1 MQFSEENVKLI
12 RALSD
17 APGASGFE
25 DEVLAVVRSA
35 LEGICSFE
43 EDKLRN
49 LYLYRKNH
57 SGTKPVLMLDAHG
70 DEVGFMIHSIKPNGT
85 LRFVELGRMDHRGL
99 AGSEVLVRTVD
110 GSYIRGSIGLR
121 PPHFSAGET
130 SPSLDLRD
138 FTIDVGA
145 RSAQE
150 AVEAFRVGIGE
161 PVVPATVCH
170 FDEKHGL
177 FFGKAF
183 DCRIGVAALIA
194 TLRRLDGL
202 DLPFDIVGVISSQ
215 EELGD
220 RGVRAAVARVKP
232 DIAICYEGCP
242 ADDTFT
248 EPYAIQ
254 TALKGGPMFR
264 YMDKSVICS
273 PRFQRWVLAEAK
285 KHGVKAQAS
294 VREGGGNDAA
304 VISLSNGGVPA
315 VVAGV
320 PVRYIH
326 AMSCITAYEDFENTA
341 ELVAILAK
349 ELSPE
354 ILEGF

>member
-1 MQFSEENVKLI
+1 MKFSEENVELI
-12 RALSD
+12 RTLSD

-25 DEVLAVVRSA
+25 DEVLALVRTA
-35 LEGICSFE
+35 LEGVCCFE

-110 GSYIRGSIGLR
+110 GAYIRGSIGLR
-121 PPHFSAGET
+121 PPHFSRGET
-130 SPSLDLRD
+130 NPSLDLHD
-138 FTIDVGA
+138 FYIDVGA

-150 AVEAFRVGIGE
+150 AVEDFRVGIGE

-170 FDEKHGL
+170 FDETHGL

-183 DCRIGVAALIA
+183 DCRIGVAALIS

-202 DLPFDIVGVISSQ
+202 DLPFDVVGVISSQ

-220 RGVRAAVARVKP
+220 RGVRAAVANVKP
-232 DIAICYEGCP
+232 NIAICYEGCP

-285 KHGVKAQAS
+285 KHGIKAQAS

-341 ELVAILAK
+341 ELGAILAK
-349 ELSPE
+349 ELTPE
-354 ILEGF
+354 ILESF

>member
-1 MQFSEENVKLI
+1 MVYSEENVKLI
-12 RALSD
+12 QALSD

-25 DEVLAVVRSA
+25 DEVLCVVRAA
-35 LEGICSFE
+35 LDDICTFE
-43 EDKLRN
+43 EDKVRN
-49 LYLYRKNH
+49 LYIYRRNH
-57 SGTKPVLMLDAHG
+57 TGEKPVLMLDAHG

-85 LRFVELGRMDHRGL
+85 LRFVKLGGMDHRGL

-110 GSYIRGSIGLR
+110 GAYVRGSIGLR
-121 PPHFSAGET
+121 PPHFSSGEG
-130 SPSLDLRD
+130 SPSLDLHD
-138 FTIDVGA
+138 FYIDVGA
-145 RSAQE
+145 RSVEE
-150 AVEAFRVGIGE
+150 AAEDFRVGIGE

-170 FDEKHGL
+170 FDERHGL

-183 DCRIGVAALIA
+183 DCRIGVAALIS

-202 DLPFDIVGVISSQ
+202 DLPFDVVGVIASQ
-215 EELGD
+215 EEVGD
-220 RGVRAAVARVKP
+220 RGVRAAVSRVKP

-254 TALKGGPMFR
+254 TALKKGPMFR
-264 YMDKSVICS
+264 YMDRSVICT
-273 PRFQRWVLAEAK
+273 PRFQRWVLKTAK
-285 KHGVKAQAS
+285 EHGIPAQAS

-304 VISLSNGGVPA
+304 VINLSAGGVPA

-320 PVRYIH
+320 PVRYTH
-326 AMSCITAYEDFENTA
+326 AMSCITSYEDFENTA

-349 ELSPE
+349 DLTPE
-354 ILEGF
+354 ILSTF